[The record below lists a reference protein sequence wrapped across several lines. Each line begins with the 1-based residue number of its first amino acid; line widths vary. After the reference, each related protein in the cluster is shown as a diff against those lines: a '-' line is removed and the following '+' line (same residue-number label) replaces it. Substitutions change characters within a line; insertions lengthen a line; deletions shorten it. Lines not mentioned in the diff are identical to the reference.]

1 MDLEFKHQSFNGATC
16 STWHL
21 LSHLPCHCK
30 FLSNNNKFTKMY
42 KDRREQTL
50 LKFVKGYYHK
60 IENLIQRQTNDNF
73 NQEIFK
79 AIAKIRNKH
88 KQQINVES
96 IFEQIIK
103 TTGNETISKA
113 FLEDRIETL
122 VTDDMLNK
130 LWLERNSCY
139 LT

>member
-1 MDLEFKHQSFNGATC
+1 
-16 STWHL
+16 
-21 LSHLPCHCK
+21 
-30 FLSNNNKFTKMY
+30 MY